1 MLCDRFLPR
10 IAMPMSGEPGKPCVS
25 VSLQPRALVRAVDVV
40 VLGEDG
46 RRRAEVF
53 DALLRGAP
61 IKARSSP

>member
-1 MLCDRFLPR
+1 
-10 IAMPMSGEPGKPCVS
+10 MPMSGEPGKPCVS
-25 VSLQPRALVRAVDVV
+25 VSMQPRALVRAVDVV